1 MEYMENA
8 FKMRKEAKRNTALRK
23 AKRAQKEKPTT
34 KPNKGLV
41 MWRKRAQT
49 QIKRS
54 PIGVKLHRH
63 GLCNPRGPLGK
74 GSGERASSGVT
85 DP

>member
-54 PIGVKLHRH
+54 PIGIKLHR
-63 GLCNPRGPLGK
+63 RGPYIPKGPPGK
-74 GSGERASSGVT
+74 GGGEGAWLGGG
-85 DP
+85 